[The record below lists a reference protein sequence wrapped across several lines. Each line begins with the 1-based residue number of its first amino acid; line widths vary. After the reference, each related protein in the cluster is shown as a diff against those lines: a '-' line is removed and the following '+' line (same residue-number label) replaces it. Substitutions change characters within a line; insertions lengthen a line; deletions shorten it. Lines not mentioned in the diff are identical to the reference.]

1 MKFGIFGN
9 SSKDSVKKIISKL
22 SKYFEKNGIE
32 YFISKDLNQQGSDL
46 SKLRFFDDRYIIKNS
61 DIIISLGGDGTFLNT
76 ARIIGKK
83 GIPIIGVN
91 LGGLGFLAEVIPS
104 EMINFLDDV
113 LRGKYEVSEK
123 MVLKT
128 TMPDKK
134 SVYGLN
140 DIVIDRA
147 KSIRLID
154 IEVFYNDERVGKF
167 LADGAIISTPT
178 GSTAYSLSAGGPVV
192 TLMSKVMLLTPI
204 CPHSLN
210 IRPIIFPDDGIIKLK
225 VRRNIS
231 ARVTADGQTNRILK
245 SPTEIIISKADYSVK
260 TIKKIGKTYFATLNT
275 KLFWTAERWR
285 N

>member
-9 SSKDSVKKIISKL
+9 SSKKSVSKSLQKL
-22 SKYFEKNGIE
+22 SNYFNKKGVE
-32 YFISKDLNQQGSDL
+32 YFVSKDIGNLCDNL
-46 SKLRFFDDRYIIKNS
+46 SINYFDDKFILKNS
-61 DIIISLGGDGTFLNT
+61 DAIISLGGDGTFLNT
-76 ARIIGKK
+76 ARIIGNKE
-83 GIPIIGVN
+83 IPIIGVN

-104 EMINFLDDV
+104 EMIGFLDNV
-113 LRGKYEVSEK
+113 LKGNYEVSEK
-123 MVLKT
+123 LVLKT
-128 TMPDKK
+128 EMPDKK
-134 SVYGLN
+134 PVYGLN

-154 IEVFYNDERVGKF
+154 IEIFYNDERVGKF
-167 LADGAIISTPT
+167 LGDGAIISTPT

-192 TLMSKVMLLTPI
+192 TLKSKVMLLTPI

-231 ARVTADGQTNRILK
+231 ARVTADGQINKILK

-260 TIKKIGKTYFATLNT
+260 TIKKKGKTYFATLNT

>member
-1 MKFGIFGN
+1 MRFGIFGN
-9 SSKDSVKKIISKL
+9 SSKDSVNNILSKL
-22 SKYFEKNGIE
+22 SKYFEKIKID
-32 YFISKDLNQQGSDL
+32 YFISKDIHLHGSVINS
-46 SKLRFFDDRYIIKNS
+46 SKFYDNKFIINNS
-61 DIIISLGGDGTFLNT
+61 DVIISLGGDGTFLNT

-104 EMINFLDDV
+104 KMLSFLDDI
-113 LRGKYEVSEK
+113 LKGKYEVSEK

-128 TMPDKK
+128 TMADNK

-140 DIVIDRA
+140 DIVVDRA

-154 IEVFYNDERVGKF
+154 IEVSYNDERVGKF
-167 LADGAIISTPT
+167 LGDGAIISTPT

-231 ARVTADGQTNRILK
+231 ARVTADGQTNKILK

-260 TIKKIGKTYFATLNT
+260 TIKKKGKTYFATLNT